1 MLKRILLSATVLAT
15 ALATTLFFAATSA
28 HAATITI
35 GYELPS
41 FSPGTI
47 TTVGQI
53 VDPANGTLNVNGF
66 GINTWSTNATGW
78 APTTTHLVGNV
89 SALVGNPFVMN
100 SFSVYITLSDITAP
114 TGPVT
119 IQNDMTADF
128 GPFPLDGW
136 TLNFT
141 TYVNPSNIVF
151 GKQVYLN
158 GGPQLF
164 SAPTSQSYIGS
175 YNIAPGTT
183 YSITQFYG
191 FIDPPAPVP
200 GPIAGAGLPGLI
212 AACGGLL
219 GWWRRRQRTV

>member
-1 MLKRILLSATVLAT
+1 MKYAT

-53 VDPANGTLNVNGF
+53 VDPVNGTLNVNGF

-100 SFSVYITLSDITAP
+100 SFSVYI
-114 TGPVT
+114 
-119 IQNDMTADF
+119 
-128 GPFPLDGW
+128 
-136 TLNFT
+136 
-141 TYVNPSNIVF
+141 
-151 GKQVYLN
+151 
-158 GGPQLF
+158 
-164 SAPTSQSYIGS
+164 
-175 YNIAPGTT
+175 IAPSSKPRTSFCLCLRRVRQKSSLSGRFRT
-183 YSITQFYG
+183 
-191 FIDPPAPVP
+191 
-200 GPIAGAGLPGLI
+200 AGILVLYRF
-212 AACGGLL
+212 GGM
-219 GWWRRRQRTV
+219 

>member
-1 MLKRILLSATVLAT
+1 
-15 ALATTLFFAATSA
+15 
-28 HAATITI
+28 
-35 GYELPS
+35 
-41 FSPGTI
+41 
-47 TTVGQI
+47 
-53 VDPANGTLNVNGF
+53 
-66 GINTWSTNATGW
+66 
-78 APTTTHLVGNV
+78 
-89 SALVGNPFVMN
+89 
-100 SFSVYITLSDITAP
+100 
-114 TGPVT
+114 
-119 IQNDMTADF
+119 MTADF

-141 TYVNPSNIVF
+141 TYINPSNIVF

-191 FIDPPAPVP
+191 FIDPPLPVP

-212 AACGGLL
+212 LASGGLL
-219 GWWRRRQRTV
+219 GWWRRRQKIA